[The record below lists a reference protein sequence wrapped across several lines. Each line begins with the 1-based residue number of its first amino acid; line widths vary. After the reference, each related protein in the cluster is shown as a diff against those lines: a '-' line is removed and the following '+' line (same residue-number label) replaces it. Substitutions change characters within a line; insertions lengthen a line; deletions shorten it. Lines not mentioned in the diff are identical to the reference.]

1 MTDDSAPPADPA
13 ALTGRALLD
22 HLSLGYRGPK
32 HKRLVE
38 ALAAV
43 FDDSPERLR
52 AVLDADTPLDWLL
65 NRQRLGPIESA
76 DVWESFVARGL
87 VPLDWL
93 DDSRRV
99 FGRGRMLREGW
110 RSKPIEDAE
119 GRDVANARSFPF
131 DYLDAITFGANSDA
145 IVACETLVR
154 DALTLRWPPGA
165 PPPDTILWRALPRGI
180 VLNATARRAP
190 LAAIAALLDEQ
201 TIRAVNARGVV
212 LGGVESGCIFLS
224 LAPVH

>member
-1 MTDDSAPPADPA
+1 MTDDREARADPA
-13 ALTGRALLD
+13 SLTGRALLD

-32 HKRLVE
+32 HKRLVD

-99 FGRGRMLREGW
+99 FGRGRKLSEGW

-119 GRDVANARSFPF
+119 GRDATNARSFPF
-131 DYLDAITFGANSDA
+131 DYLDAITFGANSD
-145 IVACETLVR
+145 VMVSCETLVR
-154 DALTLRWPPGA
+154 DALTLRWPAGD
-165 PPPDTILWRALPRGI
+165 PPPDTILWRALPRGM
-180 VLNATARRAP
+180 VLNATARQAP
-190 LAAIAALLDEQ
+190 LAAIAALLDER
-201 TIRAVNARGVV
+201 TIRAINARGVV
-212 LGGVESGCIFLS
+212 LGGLDDRCVFLS
-224 LAPVH
+224 IAPVY